1 MSIQSKIDN
10 LFLEMK
16 ENKKALSSNPTFL
29 LFLLKMNKEDFGV
42 LLDDVRK
49 YFALQAVDAKKVA
62 TDLAVRREIRIVNRL
77 INDVC
82 EDKSLSSAVNK
93 LRENAKKTMGI
104 SCTKSECSL
113 AIIWFSIIPHV
124 ENMPIEKCLD
134 ILSGKPKKVSHQPNL
149 FQKNDNPNQKE

>member
-1 MSIQSKIDN
+1 
-10 LFLEMK
+10 MK

-93 LRENAKKTMGI
+93 LRENAKT
-104 SCTKSECSL
+104 
-113 AIIWFSIIPHV
+113 PR
-124 ENMPIEKCLD
+124 
-134 ILSGKPKKVSHQPNL
+134 NL
-149 FQKNDNPNQKE
+149 NKFEQC